1 MNTTLKVIPERTAE
15 LKKERVQ
22 KGQPAKGKLAVKVA
36 GMH

>member
-1 MNTTLKVIPERTAE
+1 MNKTLKIIPERTAE

-22 KGQPAKGKLAVKVA
+22 KGQSAKGKLAVKVA